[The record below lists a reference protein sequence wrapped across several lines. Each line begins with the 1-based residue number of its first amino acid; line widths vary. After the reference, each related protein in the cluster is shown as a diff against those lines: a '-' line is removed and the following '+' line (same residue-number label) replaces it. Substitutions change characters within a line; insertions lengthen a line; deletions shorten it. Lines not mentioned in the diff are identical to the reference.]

1 MRLLRLVLVP
11 VAVAVGITACSD
23 DADDPAEVTGTR
35 DAFCTELRVVVEGD
49 LTIFDPLQP
58 AGPDDTEAATARL
71 ADAAPAEV
79 AEEMRLLADTFAEV
93 TTVLDEVDPSD
104 PAAAEQIE
112 ALDIDED
119 EIAAAQAAV
128 TGYAL
133 DECGIDLAAIN
144 AASVTTV
151 PPTDP
156 TTPTTVPGTVPPTT
170 VPPTATLVTTTVP
183 PVSG

>member
-1 MRLLRLVLVP
+1 MRLLWLVLVLG
-11 VAVAVGITACSD
+11 AITVGITACSD
-23 DADDPAEVTGTR
+23 DGDSPNEVTGTR
-35 DAFCTELRVVVEGD
+35 EAFCTELRVVIEGD

-79 AEEMRLLADTFAEV
+79 AEAMRLLADTFAAV
-93 TTVLDEVDPSD
+93 ATVLDEVDPSD
-104 PAAAEQIE
+104 PEAADQIT
-112 ALDIDED
+112 ALEIDED
-119 EIAAAQAAV
+119 EIGAAQAAV

-151 PPTDP
+151 PQA
-156 TTPTTVPGTVPPTT
+156 TVPGTVPPST
-170 VPPTATLVTTTVP
+170 VPPTTRPTTTLP
-183 PVSG
+183 PVTG

>member
-1 MRLLRLVLVP
+1 MRLRLVLVL
-11 VAVAVGITACSD
+11 VAFAVGTTACSD
-23 DADDPAEVTGTR
+23 DAEDPAEATGTR
-35 DAFCTELRVVVEGD
+35 ETFCSELRVVVEDD

-93 TTVLDEVDPSD
+93 TAVLDAVDPSD
-104 PAAAEQIE
+104 PEAAEQIE
-112 ALDIDED
+112 ALDIDEG

-128 TGYAL
+128 SGYAL

-144 AASVTTV
+144 SASVTTL
-151 PPTDP
+151 PP
-156 TTPTTVPGTVPPTT
+156 TPTTVPGTTLPATT
-170 VPPTATLVTTTVP
+170 VPPTATVVTTTVP